1 MTYPLST
8 DVSAG
13 QPTAVAHYNTL
24 RADALRLGQ
33 AEGDCVTTGV
43 MLRRYARGVR
53 LQYLATNRLR
63 VPYVTTDPATLM
75 INGFMCQAGANVD
88 LPAGLFSGGA
98 ATWYV
103 FANRTA
109 GSTTFTLSVNTS
121 GSEGTDQRVIGEVS
135 YDGANIISI
144 KDYFASPLG
153 DADYSSGWFAAA
165 YNNTYTKAHGLSQHP
180 RLVVVEH
187 SANAAGTGEIV
198 PVAGQLGQRGD
209 ELRGLR
215 RGQYLHHHGQQRH
228 QRGGLFHP
236 QGLRRRLPAH
246 PGLAITVQWREGGP
260 PPYQLKGVSYGTHTA
275 FDHDGLPP
283 GGGILLALPAGAA
296 AQRPDGAG

>member
-33 AEGDCVTTGV
+33 AEADCVTTGV

-63 VPYVTTDPATLM
+63 VPYVTTDPPTLM

-165 YNNTYTKAHGLSQHP
+165 YNNTYTKAHGLNQSP

-198 PVAGQLGQRGD
+198 PVFVNSASAVMSCVGYDAVNIYITTANNATNGVVFSTRRASAGGY
-209 ELRGLR
+209 LRI
-215 RGQYLHHHGQQRH
+215 Q
-228 QRGGLFHP
+228 
-236 QGLRRRLPAH
+236 A
-246 PGLAITVQWREGGP
+246 WR
-260 PPYQLKGVSYGTHTA
+260 
-275 FDHDGLPP
+275 
-283 GGGILLALPAGAA
+283 
-296 AQRPDGAG
+296 

>member
-1 MTYPLST
+1 
-8 DVSAG
+8 
-13 QPTAVAHYNTL
+13 
-24 RADALRLGQ
+24 
-33 AEGDCVTTGV
+33 
-43 MLRRYARGVR
+43 
-53 LQYLATNRLR
+53 
-63 VPYVTTDPATLM
+63 
-75 INGFMCQAGANVD
+75 VD

-165 YNNTYTKAHGLSQHP
+165 YNNTYTKAHGLNQSP

-198 PVAGQLGQRGD
+198 PVVVNSASAVMSCVGYDAVNIYITTANNATNGVIFSTRRASAGGY
-209 ELRGLR
+209 LRI
-215 RGQYLHHHGQQRH
+215 Q
-228 QRGGLFHP
+228 
-236 QGLRRRLPAH
+236 A
-246 PGLAITVQWREGGP
+246 WR
-260 PPYQLKGVSYGTHTA
+260 
-275 FDHDGLPP
+275 
-283 GGGILLALPAGAA
+283 
-296 AQRPDGAG
+296 

>member
-33 AEGDCVTTGV
+33 AETDCVTTGV

-63 VPYVTTDPATLM
+63 VPFVTTDPATLM

-103 FANRTA
+103 
-109 GSTTFTLSVNTS
+109 
-121 GSEGTDQRVIGEVS
+121 
-135 YDGANIISI
+135 
-144 KDYFASPLG
+144 
-153 DADYSSGWFAAA
+153 
-165 YNNTYTKAHGLSQHP
+165 
-180 RLVVVEH
+180 
-187 SANAAGTGEIV
+187 
-198 PVAGQLGQRGD
+198 
-209 ELRGLR
+209 
-215 RGQYLHHHGQQRH
+215 
-228 QRGGLFHP
+228 
-236 QGLRRRLPAH
+236 
-246 PGLAITVQWREGGP
+246 
-260 PPYQLKGVSYGTHTA
+260 
-275 FDHDGLPP
+275 
-283 GGGILLALPAGAA
+283 
-296 AQRPDGAG
+296 